1 MTRLR
6 PFWCQVCSPAIQA
19 ALGFW
24 NCFLPARPLS
34 LQVQLYATDGGVKL
48 LKRSNGDLERQYR
61 LNVGKLPVAY
71 RWVPA
76 AETVSASL
84 SRWI

>member
-1 MTRLR
+1 MSA
-6 PFWCQVCSPAIQA
+6 VQA
-19 ALGFW
+19 APELTY
-24 NCFLPARPLS
+24 FLSARPSS

-71 RWVPA
+71 R
-76 AETVSASL
+76 
-84 SRWI
+84 

>member
-1 MTRLR
+1 M
-6 PFWCQVCSPAIQA
+6 
-19 ALGFW
+19 
-24 NCFLPARPLS
+24 
-34 LQVQLYATDGGVKL
+34 QLYATDGGVKL

-76 AETVSASL
+76 AETALTLL

>member
-1 MTRLR
+1 M
-6 PFWCQVCSPAIQA
+6 AAMQA
-19 ALGFW
+19 AIGLNRCPSAWPF
-24 NCFLPARPLS
+24 S

-71 RWVPA
+71 RWVSA
-76 AETVSASL
+76 AEAVSALL
-84 SRWI
+84 SYSDLAQDV